1 MAHTGIFFTKAEL
14 DVAVG
19 ENVDVTGYTEAN
31 INAVCKQIESYINVA
46 TRHNYSD
53 DFAGVPLNTDVK
65 HLLGIAA
72 VTLAATIF
80 ITYNMAGYTSRIE
93 AENMINVNL
102 WIHKKTM
109 GLLFDQKSVTFING
123 A

>member
-1 MAHTGIFFTKAEL
+1 MAHEGIFFTKAEL
-14 DVAVG
+14 DVFVG
-19 ENVDVTGYTEAN
+19 ENVDATGYTEVN
-31 INAVCKQIESYINVA
+31 INASALQVENYINVA

-53 DFAGVPLNTDVK
+53 GWAALNADVK

-72 VTLAATIF
+72 ATLASVTF
-80 ITYNMAGYTSRIE
+80 IAYNMAGYTSRIE